1 MIPNWSAI
9 EASFLAEPYPQQLG
23 ELAASLARL
32 KSWCQKNARREL
44 VPVLLS
50 ENLLYVNLLQQESQS
65 NNTELT
71 QLQNLL
77 EDWQQNWVNIY
88 DSPTE
93 TASLAAAAATWSER
107 VLNMSGLLSTAVM

>member
-9 EASFLAEPYPQQLG
+9 EVSFLGQPHPQQLG

-32 KSWCQKNARREL
+32 KSWCQKNASREL

-50 ENLLYVNLLQQESQS
+50 ENLLYVNLLQQKNQS
-65 NNTELT
+65 NHTELT

-88 DSPTE
+88 DNPTK
-93 TASLAAAAATWSER
+93 TASLAAAAANWSER
-107 VLNMSGLLSTAVM
+107 VLKMSGLLSTAVM